1 MKNLVTK
8 PREKR
13 IETKLVEGV
22 ESAGGLCIKFP
33 PLFFRGFPDRIVL
46 MPKGRIT
53 FVEVKRPGEGPT
65 NIQLKV
71 HRKLK
76 ALGFRV
82 EVIATH
88 EDVEGFLLC
97 I

>member
-1 MKNLVTK
+1 
-8 PREKR
+8 
-13 IETKLVEGV
+13 
-22 ESAGGLCIKFP
+22 
-33 PLFFRGFPDRIVL
+33 